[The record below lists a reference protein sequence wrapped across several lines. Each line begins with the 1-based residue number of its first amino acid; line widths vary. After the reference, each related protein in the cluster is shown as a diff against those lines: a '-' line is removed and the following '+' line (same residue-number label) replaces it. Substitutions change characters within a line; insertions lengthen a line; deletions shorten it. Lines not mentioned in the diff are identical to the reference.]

1 MASNSQPN
9 TSQAL
14 PGLPVVIKQ
23 EPEEFKNT
31 PALFE
36 DDGLDDEFYGH
47 NEEVQRALKGP
58 EEGASSYIADDDD
71 LAFAGHNVE
80 EPEFRGPA
88 KGQAVALTMRPATSM
103 RAAPIPA
110 PQMRRATMPKPKPA
124 LMYQHMTP
132 GTNLPLDNPSFA
144 VMPISRVRQPDGSP
158 FPTMCFEQELLH
170 EPLAHRLLC
179 GHLTLTSSSLP
190 CGSTC
195 RSSNYASGMPDGED
209 VSCHVYG
216 CRYKIEVP
224 VAPIASVFDPM
235 PEDFR
240 RGPRE
245 IDPNRRVLDAD
256 GEEAG
261 TVCWQE
267 LRRAPY
273 SHMLMCG
280 HEIQTKDPEACHA
293 NCQPLT
299 KKAAEKKKFSCRV
312 QKCHEK
318 EVRLS
323 KVLRPTTN
331 ARVTKPKQP
340 AKKRRGVDR
349 ELDLLRVMGKAKLGY
364 GQATQERRD
373 VGNDARSLRQATPF
387 FNNMDLVA
395 GQRLEFPKE
404 RPHSMSEARNGGF
417 FSMPEGEYHAMRED
431 EGGVQVEIEANSFGR
446 RALHLEGRFD
456 MEDRMEQVEDD
467 EAAATTFDVA
477 DKHCVCES
485 AADGYMVACVRCDLY
500 FHPCCI
506 GKGQHSPEEYESEKR
521 YRLMQTDADLF
532 RLSEEFTCAD
542 CDTKAEQ
549 ARTLLG
555 TEGRRAY
562 RGEARKAR
570 KANIDMLDKIHGPG
584 KAQAAP
590 RQFIDWILF
599 KCDTVIDEV
608 QSLRNRAAKGSSA
621 VSCGRCGQTIQ
632 GLFFHCLSAHCR
644 SWHCCDGCAING
656 AAHEDGAHRFEAM
669 HTSDLDGLSADHH
682 AEGAPFEEKGHSL
695 NLTKGKAAVGRRPQK
710 RTRAVEKASAD
721 QDVEMGGVDEQN
733 VMEE

>member
-1 MASNSQPN
+1 MPSNSHPN

-23 EPEEFKNT
+23 EPEEFKYT

-47 NEEVQRALKGP
+47 NEEVKRALKEP

-88 KGQAVALTMRPATSM
+88 KGQAVALTMRPATST
-103 RAAPIPA
+103 RAAPTPA
-110 PQMRRATMPKPKPA
+110 PQMRRATMPKPKPT
-124 LMYQHMTP
+124 LMYQQMTP

-144 VMPISRVRQPDGSP
+144 VVPIYRARQPDGSP

-179 GHLTLTSSSLP
+179 GHLTLTSSALP

-209 VSCHVYG
+209 VSCRVDG
-216 CRYKIEVP
+216 CRYKVEVQ
-224 VAPIASVFDPM
+224 VAPIASVFEAM

-240 RGPRE
+240 RGPRD
-245 IDPNRRVLDAD
+245 IDPNRRVLDTD

-261 TVCWQE
+261 TVCWRE

-273 SHMLMCG
+273 SHMLMCR

-318 EVRLS
+318 E
-323 KVLRPTTN
+323 
-331 ARVTKPKQP
+331 P
-340 AKKRRGVDR
+340 AKKRRVVDR

-373 VGNDARSLRQATPF
+373 VVNGPRSLREATPF

-395 GQRLEFPKE
+395 GQRLDFPKE

-417 FSMPEGEYHAMRED
+417 FSMPESAYHAMRED
-431 EGGVQVEIEANSFGR
+431 EGGVQVEIEANSSGR

-456 MEDRMEQVEDD
+456 MEDRMEQVEDE
-467 EAAATTFDVA
+467 EAPATTFDVT

-506 GKGQHSPEEYESEKR
+506 GKGQHSREEYESEKR

-532 RLSEEFTCAD
+532 RLGEDFTCAD

-555 TEGRRAY
+555 MEGRRAY

-590 RQFIDWILF
+590 RQFVDWILF
-599 KCDTVIDEV
+599 KCDTVIEKV
-608 QSLRNRAAKGSSA
+608 QSLRNRTDKGMST
-621 VSCGRCGQTIQ
+621 VSCGRCGNTIQ
-632 GLFFHCLSAHCR
+632 GLYFHCLSAHCS

-656 AAHEDGAHRFEAM
+656 AAHEDEAHRFEAM
-669 HTSDLDGLSADHH
+669 HTSDLDGLSPVDHH
-682 AEGAPFEEKGHSL
+682 ADRATLMEKGRSL
-695 NLTKGKAAVGRRPQK
+695 KPTKGKAAVKRTPQK
-710 RTRAVEKASAD
+710 RTRSVVKTSAD
-721 QDVEMGGVDEQN
+721 LDIEMGGVDEQDA
-733 VMEE
+733 MEE

>member
-1 MASNSQPN
+1 MTAS
-9 TSQAL
+9 A
-14 PGLPVVIKQ
+14 I
-23 EPEEFKNT
+23 
-31 PALFE
+31 
-36 DDGLDDEFYGH
+36 
-47 NEEVQRALKGP
+47 
-58 EEGASSYIADDDD
+58 
-71 LAFAGHNVE
+71 
-80 EPEFRGPA
+80 
-88 KGQAVALTMRPATSM
+88 
-103 RAAPIPA
+103 
-110 PQMRRATMPKPKPA
+110 
-124 LMYQHMTP
+124 
-132 GTNLPLDNPSFA
+132 
-144 VMPISRVRQPDGSP
+144 
-158 FPTMCFEQELLH
+158 
-170 EPLAHRLLC
+170 
-179 GHLTLTSSSLP
+179 P

-195 RSSNYASGMPDGED
+195 RSSNYASGMPDGENVPCQVD
-209 VSCHVYG
+209 G
-216 CRYKIEVP
+216 CRYKVEVP
-224 VAPIASVFDPM
+224 VVPVASVFEAL

-240 RGPRE
+240 HWPRDV
-245 IDPNRRVLDAD
+245 DPNRRVLDAD

-261 TVCWQE
+261 TVCWRE

-331 ARVTKPKQP
+331 VRVTKPKQP

-395 GQRLEFPKE
+395 GQRLDFPKE

-467 EAAATTFDVA
+467 EAAATIFDVA

-485 AADGYMVACVRCDLY
+485 AADGYMVACIRCDLY

-521 YRLMQTDADLF
+521 YRLMQTDADLYH
-532 RLSEEFTCAD
+532 LSEEFTCAD

-584 KAQAAP
+584 
-590 RQFIDWILF
+590 IE
-599 KCDTVIDEV
+599 EV
-608 QSLRNRAAKGSSA
+608 QSLRKRTDKGMST
-621 VSCGRCGQTIQ
+621 VSRGRCGSTIQ
-632 GLFFHCLSAHCR
+632 GLFFYCLSAHCS

-656 AAHEDGAHRFEAM
+656 AAHEDEAHRFEAM
-669 HTSDLDGLSADHH
+669 HTSDLDGLLVADHH
-682 AEGAPFEEKGHSL
+682 AEGATLEENGQLLKPS
-695 NLTKGKAAVGRRPQK
+695 KGKAAIKRTPQK
-710 RTRAVEKASAD
+710 RTRAVAKASAD
-721 QDVEMGGVDEQN
+721 QDVEMGGVDEQD